1 MDATPGILYALIEAA
16 DDYYGA
22 HTFDCFDKG
31 GGAMYVVDGEAMVA
45 FQRALHKAR
54 QLYVEMV
61 EPKPVQGVLL

>member
-22 HTFDCFDKG
+22 HTFDRH
-31 GGAMYVVDGEAMVA
+31 MVTTPLYVVTADEMVA

-54 QLYVEMV
+54 RLYAEMV
-61 EPKPVQGVLL
+61 EPQPVQGMLL